1 MKSLIKYVETTPN
14 QFAAAP
20 QPPLHSLLSAR
31 RARLWR
37 ASGFAGP
44 FEKLFFVVM
53 YYVYVY
59 GKVVWIF
66 H

>member
-1 MKSLIKYVETTPN
+1 MESLIKYVETTPN
-14 QFAAAP
+14 QFAAAQ

-31 RARLWR
+31 LWR
-37 ASGFAGP
+37 ASGFAAP
-44 FEKLFFVVM
+44 SEKLFFLLM